1 MGCEEKLGDAPQ
13 SAGCPVCPWATVTR
27 ENEFHLSRAIVSRR
41 STVSF
46 TIVGR
51 TPSVMLLASARIT
64 KLPNT
69 IQRYR
74 NSFVTLGRPDVWS
87 SLADVAN
94 NRAPPAI
101 KAAIQSTAEGPLTKL
116 RSARAPRQPRAAPS
130 RSAP

>member
-1 MGCEEKLGDAPQ
+1 MRGEAKRGDAPQ

-74 NSFVTLGRPDVWS
+74 NSFVPLGRPDVWS
-87 SLADVAN
+87 LADLAN
-94 NRAPPAI
+94 NRAPAAI
-101 KAAIQSTAEGPLTKL
+101 KAAIQSTAEGP
-116 RSARAPRQPRAAPS
+116 
-130 RSAP
+130 